1 LLNKTTFYFLKF
13 FAVISLFFSFARS
26 TNQKEEKKVAI
37 TQGWNNKKNKNA
49 LLNTLFFLLFY
60 QFNMQLLVFQQ
71 FQVLLTL
78 FSEFFSSFPYG
89 T

>member
-37 TQGWNNKKNKNA
+37 TQGWNNDGSN
-49 LLNTLFFLLFY
+49 LCW
-60 QFNMQLLVFQQ
+60 
-71 FQVLLTL
+71 
-78 FSEFFSSFPYG
+78 SSKGFHGGSCPPPIPPKEASAQH
-89 T
+89 